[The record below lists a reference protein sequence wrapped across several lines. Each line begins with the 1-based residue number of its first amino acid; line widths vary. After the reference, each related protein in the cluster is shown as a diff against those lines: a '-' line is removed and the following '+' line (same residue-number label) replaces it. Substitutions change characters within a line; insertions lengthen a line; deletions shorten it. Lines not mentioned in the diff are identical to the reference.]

1 MMSYEVSRNGGE
13 GVEEGEG
20 HRQQV
25 RQKRK
30 GS

>member
-1 MMSYEVSRNGGE
+1 MGSYGMSRNGGE
-13 GVEEGEG
+13 GVEEGEC
-20 HRQQV
+20 HKQQV